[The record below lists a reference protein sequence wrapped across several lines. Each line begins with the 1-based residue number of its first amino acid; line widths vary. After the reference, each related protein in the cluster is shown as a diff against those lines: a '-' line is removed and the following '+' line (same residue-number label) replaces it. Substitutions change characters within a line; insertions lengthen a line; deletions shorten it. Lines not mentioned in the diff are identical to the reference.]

1 MGGIVTELVP
11 VGWLLKVDESVD
23 IVKIET
29 PVGVG

>member
-11 VGWLLKVDESVD
+11 VGWLLEVDESVD
-23 IVKIET
+23 IVKNET